1 MLLSG
6 AKISSLSAGQAG
18 QQVRIAAVSL
28 EVDPKERTLGRLL
41 ERISEAGREGVALV
55 CFPRNSVAADPEP
68 IPGPISKAVAA
79 RAKEAR
85 VEVVVNIAEK
95 EGTRVFQT
103 SFLCDRA
110 GNLAGKYRQTHRMP
124 DERLDLGDD
133 LPVFNRDYGNVAL
146 KSGTDQ
152 FFPEID
158 RVYGF
163 KGATLVVW
171 SSEPEPLEDEHT
183 TDAAFRGRAINTGI
197 YFACARLAG
206 KKEFQ
211 PSNYDNRI
219 LGSPLG
225 RAMIVDRF
233 GHSLAESGYEGGMAI
248 ASLPLD
254 RWRGVGC
261 GIQEPNKQGVFAPIV
276 QKDLRAAPL
285 PKFEPA
291 RRKVRVAVLDGNPG
305 GGGRI
310 DSILTRLDE
319 VGKAGTDVA
328 CLYEYVWVNK
338 RDPKEEEEGRKR
350 LAQVADK
357 ARQWNMYV
365 VLGGVLDKRER
376 NDGVLIGRDGKE
388 VGRYH
393 KIYKTHEEQITGT
406 ELPVFDTDFGR
417 VAIRICADEWCP
429 EIDEIYALKGAEI
442 LFNPTQSYS
451 PTAEFREIREMG
463 RAIDNGFWIV
473 SSTHGLSQTNQRSF
487 VLDPLGVFVARGE
500 YWKMGFL
507 RAVIDLDNR
516 PYRFRR
522 ETEDVKVDGYMAEY
536 QSAKRPRRSR
546 DLREAVFSMRRPEL
560 YGVLS
565 PVVQK

>member
-1 MLLSG
+1 
-6 AKISSLSAGQAG
+6 
-18 QQVRIAAVSL
+18 VSL
-28 EVDPKERTLGRLL
+28 DIDPKERTLARLL
-41 ERISEAGREGVALV
+41 ERISEAGREGLALV
-55 CFPRNSVAADPEP
+55 CFPRNSVLADPET

-79 RAKEAR
+79 RAKEAQ
-85 VEVVVNIAEK
+85 VEVVANIAERD
-95 EGTRVFQT
+95 GTKVFQT

-110 GNLAGKYRQTHRMP
+110 GNLVGKYRQTHRMP
-124 DERLDLGDD
+124 DERLDLGDE
-133 LPVFNRDYGNVAL
+133 LPIFHREYGNLAL
-146 KSGTDQ
+146 KSGTDH

-163 KGATLVVW
+163 KGATLIVW

-183 TDAAFRGRAINTGI
+183 TDAAFRGRAVSTGI

-211 PSNYDNRI
+211 PSNFDNRI
-219 LGSPLG
+219 LGCPLG

-233 GHSLAESGYEGGMAI
+233 GHSVAESGYEGGMAI

-254 RWRGVGC
+254 RWKGVGC
-261 GIQEPNKQGVFAPIV
+261 GIQDPNKQGVFAPIV
-276 QKDLRAAPL
+276 KKDLHPAPL
-285 PKFEPA
+285 PKFDPA
-291 RRKVRVAVLDGNPG
+291 RRKVRIAVLDGNPG

-310 DSILTRLDE
+310 ESVLTRLDA

-350 LAQVADK
+350 LAQIAEK
-357 ARQWNMYV
+357 AKQWSMYV
-365 VLGGVLDKRER
+365 VLAGVLDKRER

-393 KIYKTHEEQITGT
+393 KIYKTHDEQITGT

-473 SSTHGLSQTNQRSF
+473 SSTHELSQTNQRSF
-487 VLDPLGVFVARGE
+487 VLDPLGVFVARSE
-500 YWKMGFL
+500 YWRMGFL

-516 PYRFRR
+516 PYRYRR
-522 ETEDVKVDGYMAEY
+522 ETEDVKVEGYLAEY
-536 QSAKRPRRSR
+536 QSAKRPLRSR

-560 YGVLS
+560 YAALS
-565 PVVQK
+565 PTVQK